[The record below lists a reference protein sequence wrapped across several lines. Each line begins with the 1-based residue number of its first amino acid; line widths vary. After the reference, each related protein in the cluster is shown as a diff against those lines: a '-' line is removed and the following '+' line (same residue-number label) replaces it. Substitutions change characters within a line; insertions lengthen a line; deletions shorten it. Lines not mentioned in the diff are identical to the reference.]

1 MNKIYL
7 AEPIAGR
14 RIGSRIDRLVATTRP
29 RALGVATAFLS
40 IGGARTYN
48 ALVRDRAVRVSRVV
62 AGLSGSVTHPVA
74 ISYLLEKGHG
84 VRLGEFTGGIF
95 HPKLLVGGKGF
106 EKSGLMVAAS
116 CGYIGSAN
124 FTEGGLNRNL
134 EVMLATKDEA
144 LAAGLA
150 EAFRAIWTEATPVT
164 KRRFSEYERVFA
176 SAQRKRS
183 LEDLGF
189 LAVVDQQSAI
199 TSRSLVVPPRFSN
212 AVWVGLQSF
221 TGEHTF
227 QVEFPRRVG
236 EALSALLGTASGE
249 ARIKCSDGQIRKMG
263 FRFYADNSMFRL
275 NVPNDTPLVDWARTN
290 HDGALLVWR
299 DDDSQRGVLNAEIV
313 RGRRLQECVARSR
326 MLGSWGKTLTR
337 EYGWY

>member
-1 MNKIYL
+1 MSKIYL
-7 AEPIAGR
+7 AEPVAGR
-14 RIGSRIDRLVATTRP
+14 RIASRIDRLVATTRP
-29 RALGVATAFLS
+29 RAIGVATAFLS

-48 ALVRDRAVRVSRVV
+48 ALVRDCAVRVSRVV
-62 AGLSGSVTHPVA
+62 AGLSGSITHPVA
-74 ISYLLEKGHG
+74 ISYLLEKGHS

-95 HPKLLVGGKGF
+95 HPKLLVGGHGF
-106 EKSGLMVAAS
+106 EKSGHMIAPN

-124 FTEGGLNRNL
+124 FTDAGLNRNL
-134 EVMLATKDEA
+134 EVMLATKDEGIST
-144 LAAGLA
+144 GLA
-150 EAFRAIWTEATPVT
+150 DAFRTIWTVAVPVT
-164 KRRFSEYERVFA
+164 KGRFSEYERAFA
-176 SAQRKRS
+176 RAQRKRS
-183 LEDLGF
+183 LEDLEF
-189 LAVVDQQSAI
+189 LAVVDQRP
-199 TSRSLVVPPRFSN
+199 TNKNRSLVVPPRLSN

-227 QVEFPRRVG
+227 QVEFPKRAG

-249 ARIKCSDGQIRKMG
+249 ARIECSDGQIRRMG

-275 NVPNDTPLVDWARTN
+275 NVPNDTPLVQWARAS

-299 DDDSQRGVLNAEIV
+299 DDGPRRGVLNAEIV
-313 RGRRLQECVARSR
+313 RGRRLHECIARSR